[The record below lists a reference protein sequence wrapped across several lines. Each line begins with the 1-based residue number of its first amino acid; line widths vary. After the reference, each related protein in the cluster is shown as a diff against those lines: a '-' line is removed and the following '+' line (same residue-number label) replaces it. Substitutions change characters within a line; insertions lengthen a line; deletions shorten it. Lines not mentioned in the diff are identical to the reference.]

1 MARWN
6 IYYLNI
12 YYLNIFLQLHF
23 PLWARLICAKKPEH
37 RSEAEMNKLV
47 TLLRGMKSFGKF
59 SRESQR
65 NLCQTM
71 TYAW

>member
-1 MARWN
+1 
-6 IYYLNI
+6 
-12 YYLNIFLQLHF
+12 
-23 PLWARLICAKKPEH
+23 
-37 RSEAEMNKLV
+37 MNKLV